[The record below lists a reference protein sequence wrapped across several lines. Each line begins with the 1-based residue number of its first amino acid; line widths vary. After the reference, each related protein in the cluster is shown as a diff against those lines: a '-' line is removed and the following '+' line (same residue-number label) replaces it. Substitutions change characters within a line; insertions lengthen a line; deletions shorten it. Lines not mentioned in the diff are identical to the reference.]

1 MISKIYYFL
10 RKIFFISFIIISI
23 FSINFYEG
31 SSLIYLIYCLI
42 FILMFYYLT
51 DNKAS
56 YFEIFLST
64 YLFLGFWFKYVFSL
78 ILFNGRV
85 FDSGQNR
92 STNIDDI
99 LIIGIIIACILL
111 FSSFIN
117 KKIIN
122 KKIYFQQKIKKT
134 NFFEIFY
141 LENKYKTL
149 FSFLLIVFFIGMINL
164 KYGIYQ
170 RGFIPVTET
179 NFLIQN
185 TIKWLLLFGFTTFSC
200 FIINVE
206 ILNKKK
212 VSYLTFLISIFEIF
226 ISYSSMLSRIF
237 VINASSLLLPLYQK
251 ISSLKKKYD
260 KFFFLF
266 IIIIFILTLVSM
278 FFVNDYRLSKLDL
291 IKSNLIKSESL
302 NSKTKNNEFKS
313 KELKKIEEFNFQVLT
328 HNKHKKG
335 KITSNDVTMFILV
348 NRWIGIDSLILV
360 HSSNKTSFELF
371 RNAFKETK
379 MKNQLTFYEKTFNLE
394 KYILQSNK
402 EFLKGNT
409 LPGFVTFLY
418 YPGNLFF
425 LAISI
430 LMVITTFNIFE
441 KYLINNSNNNL
452 IYVCFISN
460 IIATRLIHFGYAPKD
475 SYLFLTS
482 IFLSILFLL
491 ILNNSIFPS
500 VNKNK

>member
-170 RGFIPVTET
+170 RGFIPVT
-179 NFLIQN
+179 
-185 TIKWLLLFGFTTFSC
+185 
-200 FIINVE
+200 
-206 ILNKKK
+206 
-212 VSYLTFLISIFEIF
+212 
-226 ISYSSMLSRIF
+226 
-237 VINASSLLLPLYQK
+237 VI
-251 ISSLKKKYD
+251 
-260 KFFFLF
+260 FLF
-266 IIIIFILTLVSM
+266 
-278 FFVNDYRLSKLDL
+278 LSL
-291 IKSNLIKSESL
+291 
-302 NSKTKNNEFKS
+302 
-313 KELKKIEEFNFQVLT
+313 
-328 HNKHKKG
+328 
-335 KITSNDVTMFILV
+335 
-348 NRWIGIDSLILV
+348 
-360 HSSNKTSFELF
+360 
-371 RNAFKETK
+371 
-379 MKNQLTFYEKTFNLE
+379 
-394 KYILQSNK
+394 
-402 EFLKGNT
+402 
-409 LPGFVTFLY
+409 
-418 YPGNLFF
+418 
-425 LAISI
+425 
-430 LMVITTFNIFE
+430 
-441 KYLINNSNNNL
+441 
-452 IYVCFISN
+452 
-460 IIATRLIHFGYAPKD
+460 
-475 SYLFLTS
+475 
-482 IFLSILFLL
+482 
-491 ILNNSIFPS
+491 
-500 VNKNK
+500 

>member
-212 VSYLTFLISIFEIF
+212 VSYLTFLISIGECE
-226 ISYSSMLSRIF
+226 
-237 VINASSLLLPLYQK
+237 A
-251 ISSLKKKYD
+251 
-260 KFFFLF
+260 
-266 IIIIFILTLVSM
+266 
-278 FFVNDYRLSKLDL
+278 
-291 IKSNLIKSESL
+291 
-302 NSKTKNNEFKS
+302 
-313 KELKKIEEFNFQVLT
+313 
-328 HNKHKKG
+328 G
-335 KITSNDVTMFILV
+335 K
-348 NRWIGIDSLILV
+348 
-360 HSSNKTSFELF
+360 
-371 RNAFKETK
+371 
-379 MKNQLTFYEKTFNLE
+379 
-394 KYILQSNK
+394 
-402 EFLKGNT
+402 
-409 LPGFVTFLY
+409 
-418 YPGNLFF
+418 
-425 LAISI
+425 
-430 LMVITTFNIFE
+430 
-441 KYLINNSNNNL
+441 
-452 IYVCFISN
+452 
-460 IIATRLIHFGYAPKD
+460 
-475 SYLFLTS
+475 
-482 IFLSILFLL
+482 
-491 ILNNSIFPS
+491 
-500 VNKNK
+500 